1 MTIASRELNVN
12 NVVKELSGFDSSKWR
27 DLGLQVDVSHSQLS
41 TIATNVAGRADAQKE
56 ALISTVDCWLRNDMN
71 ASWEKLAIAVEK
83 CDHAVHANKIR
94 GSVGIVVSGKLT
106 TCTCSYMKFMPH
118 ATTWLIAHHG
128 IIIIF
133 PFMLQNHYLSS
144 ILLLL

>member
-12 NVVKELSGFDSSKWR
+12 NLVKKLSGFDSSKWR
-27 DLGLQVDVSHSQLS
+27 GLGLQVDVPHSQLS

-56 ALISTVDCWLRNDMN
+56 ALISTVDYWLRNDTN
-71 ASWEKLAIAVEK
+71 ASWEKLATAVEK
-83 CDHAVHANKIR
+83 CDHTVLANKIR
-94 GSVGIVVSGKLT
+94 KSVGIVVSGKIT
-106 TCTCSYMKFMPH
+106 ACTCSYRKFMPH
-118 ATTWLIAHHG
+118 TTIWLSVHHG

-133 PFMLQNHYLSS
+133 PFVLQNQYLSS